1 MLTFLTFQER
11 HVISPAYLLKV
22 QPSKGKCLAHQSE
35 NDLRIEIW
43 ICTHLYIYIYF
54 LIALFKRIVCIYI
67 INLNLKKHKIYH
79 VNHMQKLDPDPLAG
93 LDRLGP
99 RTVIPLI
106 CGWSTGSSENTVMIP
121 MISELWRYGNISEL
135 MHEIWALFNKKKHVI
150 VCVYTLGL
158 GIFTYPGKKS
168 LKMV

>member
-11 HVISPAYLLKV
+11 HVISPAYLLKI

-67 INLNLKKHKIYH
+67 INLNLKNHKIYH
-79 VNHMQKLDPDPLAG
+79 VNHMQKLDPDPLADLEIG
-93 LDRLGP
+93 PPDGDTLDMR
-99 RTVIPLI
+99 VINWIL
-106 CGWSTGSSENTVMIP
+106 ENTVMIP

-135 MHEIWALFNKKKHVI
+135 MHEI
-150 VCVYTLGL
+150 
-158 GIFTYPGKKS
+158 
-168 LKMV
+168 